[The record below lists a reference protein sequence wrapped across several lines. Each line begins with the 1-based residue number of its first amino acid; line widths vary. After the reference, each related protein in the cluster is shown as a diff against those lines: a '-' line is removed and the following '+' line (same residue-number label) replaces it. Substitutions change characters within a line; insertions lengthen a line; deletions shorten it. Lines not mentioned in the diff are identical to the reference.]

1 MVNTSPDSEFISTLR
16 ELYNL
21 FSSLGAAP
29 AVYPPDSSTGIHPNG
44 AINTVA
50 ATAAGYAPGTVQPM
64 TALPYLTAERYEI
77 SLQLLPSTYPIT
89 YLGDDSDEEY
99 FLQFRELL
107 NDTQIPPTAI

>member
-16 ELYNL
+16 ELHNL
-21 FSSLGAAP
+21 FSSLGAVP

-64 TALPYLTAERYEI
+64 TALPYLTAER
-77 SLQLLPSTYPIT
+77 STER
-89 YLGDDSDEEY
+89 YLSTIQRGLVAY
-99 FLQFRELL
+99 H
-107 NDTQIPPTAI
+107 